1 MGKEKVLNVVFTLF
15 DIGLTLENSAVFQS
29 QIGEQLLYLQSA
41 GFQTGLVAIYNDLE
55 IFNAKIG
62 DRLFASGVELFLIQ
76 DKGFSKNL
84 WRMPRT
90 INEASNGFTIRNYY
104 VRGLWGPLVLKLA
117 FPFAMPNYVY
127 DVRGDLEDEFKAVQS
142 KPLKRSIYLGL
153 ENWGIKNAKA
163 VTAVT
168 SVLAEKV
175 SAKTKKGV
183 SVIPCCVSMDSYEG
197 NSKAGVRTRKDLE
210 FNETDVVFIYS
221 GGLSHYQQVP
231 AMLELWGMF
240 LKYSNVKF
248 LLLTNEDPHSH
259 PVTLNELA
267 KFGSRL
273 KHFSVGR
280 EQIPQMLKL
289 ANVGFMLRDTRSLN
303 KAASPVKFPEYLAS
317 GLAIAASPGTG
328 DASNIITAYK
338 LGVLIDPE
346 KLNAG
351 FEQLSEFIKLQGDFV
366 NVSERAQKVADKFYN
381 WNSFNETFQRLYSS

>member
-1 MGKEKVLNVVFTLF
+1 MGKEKVLDVVFTLF

-29 QIGEQLLYLQSA
+29 QIGDQLLYLQSA
-41 GFQTGLVAIYNDLE
+41 GFKTGLVAVYNDLE
-55 IFNAKIG
+55 IFNTKIG
-62 DRLFASGVELFLIQ
+62 NRLMASGVELFLIQ
-76 DKGFSKNL
+76 DKGFYKNL

-90 INEASNGFTIRNYY
+90 IKEVSKGFTIRNYY
-104 VRGLWGPLVLKLA
+104 VRGLWGPMVLKLA
-117 FPFAMPNYVY
+117 FPFATSNYVY

-153 ENWGIKNAKA
+153 ESWGINNAKA

-175 SAKTKKGV
+175 SAKTNKEV
-183 SVIPCCVSMDSYEG
+183 SVIPCCVSMKSYEG
-197 NSKAGVRTRKDLE
+197 SSEEGVRTRKDIG

-231 AMLELWGMF
+231 AMLELWELF
-240 LKYSNVKF
+240 LKCSNVKF

-259 PVTLNELA
+259 PVTLNEPA

-328 DASNIITAYK
+328 DASNIITEHE
-338 LGVLIDPE
+338 LGVLIDPGN
-346 KLNAG
+346 LDAG
-351 FEQLSEFIKLQGDFV
+351 FEELSNFIKLQGDFV
-366 NVSERAQKVADKFYN
+366 EVSERAQKVADKFYN